1 MIYIACDHGG
11 YTTKLKIIG
20 LFEKYNLEYQD
31 LGTNTTDSVDYPDY
45 AEKLAKAMEKNPEA
59 VGVLICTTGIGMS
72 IAINRYKF
80 LRGALCHSVKDA
92 KMSRAHNNANV
103 LVMGANMRFHKRKKI
118 VNTFLSTEFEGGR
131 HEKRV
136 EKLGKLG

>member
-20 LFEKYNLEYQD
+20 LFEKYHLEYKD

-80 LRGALCHSVKDA
+80 LRGALCHSTNDA
-92 KMSRAHNNANV
+92 KMCRAHNNANV
-103 LVMGANMRFHKRKKI
+103 LVMGAHMRFGNHKHILKHRI
-118 VNTFLSTEFEGGR
+118 
-131 HEKRV
+131 
-136 EKLGKLG
+136 

>member
-11 YTTKLKIIG
+11 YTTKLKVIG
-20 LFEKYNLEYQD
+20 LFEKYNLEYKD

-45 AEKLAKAMEKNPEA
+45 AEKLAKAIEKNPEA
-59 VGVLICTTGIGMS
+59 VGILICTTGIGMS

-92 KMSRAHNNANV
+92 KMCRAHNNANV

>member
-1 MIYIACDHGG
+1 M
-11 YTTKLKIIG
+11 
-20 LFEKYNLEYQD
+20 
-31 LGTNTTDSVDYPDY
+31 GTNTTDSVDYPEY
-45 AEKLAKAMEKNPEA
+45 AEKLAKAIEKKPDA

-92 KMSRAHNNANV
+92 KMCRAHNNANV
-103 LVMGANMRFHKRKKI
+103 LVMGANMRFGKRKKI
-118 VNTFLSTEFEGGR
+118 INTFLSTEFEGGR

-136 EKLGKLG
+136 EMLGKLG